1 MPLLGLVE
9 LAAVAGCPKI
19 QGLAAVTQER
29 RVRNWL
35 WAEGGYCWRERP
47 FISSTGV
54 RAALARRPNAS
65 CWPLLLAELIPA
77 GSTMHRLGKAMLGP
91 SEKQGQAGRVRMCSV
106 MASQGN
112 RAGTL
117 RGCYCAAV
125 LLYNHARRKPK
136 GSCHGAASSKGAP
149 PLCHAPA
156 DGNPIWAHLPLP
168 FLHLTAGER
177 HPLVQPAGTMS
188 KPPLGE
194 GCPSGVQVT
203 FLQSLCTS

>member
-54 RAALARRPNAS
+54 RAALARWPNAS

-91 SEKQGQAGRVRMCSV
+91 SEKQGQAGRVRMCSG

-112 RAGTL
+112 RAGTSL
-117 RGCYCAAV
+117 GCCF
-125 LLYNHARRKPK
+125 P
-136 GSCHGAASSKGAP
+136 C
-149 PLCHAPA
+149 PLCCSFAVRPCTEKTK
-156 DGNPIWAHLPLP
+156 GKLPRSSIQQGG
-168 FLHLTAGER
+168 TT
-177 HPLVQPAGTMS
+177 LVPW
-188 KPPLGE
+188 
-194 GCPSGVQVT
+194 
-203 FLQSLCTS
+203 TS